1 MNEKYEIG
9 SVVKLEIRKTGINGE
24 GIGYLDQTTVFIN
37 GAMEKEVV
45 SARIKEIHDT
55 YLVAELVE
63 VIDKSKMRV
72 EPFCK
77 FFGECGACTMQHI
90 DYTMQLK
97 IKRNILIS
105 SLKKYAPSLNLDETK
120 IHLTTP
126 SDEISYRN
134 KSQMPFRDTN
144 FGLSLGLYQ
153 EGTNKFIFIDKCGIE
168 SDGVNE
174 IKKLVLTCLI
184 KYNQSTKKNGG
195 VLKYLVVRYLDGE
208 AQVTFVLDE
217 YRDIYKE
224 IAKELMSKTSDIRTV
239 AYTISNKN
247 SVSIFGDEVHILEG
261 VNYINGDILGLRIK
275 LSPKS
280 FFQLNKG
287 QSEKLYKEIVDSIED
302 DNSIIFDGY
311 SGIGVLGLLS
321 ARKVKHVYSVD
332 LSSDSI
338 KNARINARE
347 NGIKN
352 ITFFSDRIENRFPT
366 LIKEGINPDVIIIDP
381 PRSGLSDKV
390 MDAILKSGAKKIYY
404 VSCNTS
410 TLAKNLNVLLKKYD
424 VSYLRPYD
432 FFVETALVETL
443 CCLVK
448 R

>member
-1 MNEKYEIG
+1 MNNNLLVGQII
-9 SVVKLEIRKTGINGE
+9 KLDIRSMGINGE
-24 GIGYLDQTTVFIN
+24 GIGYYNKLAVFVP
-37 GAMEKEVV
+37 GAIEKEEVFV
-45 SARIKEIHDT
+45 KITEVNEKYAKGEIDSFIR
-55 YLVAELVE
+55 E
-63 VIDKSKMRV
+63 SKRRV
-72 EPFCK
+72 EPICK
-77 FFGECGACTMQHI
+77 FFNECGACTMQHI

-224 IAKELMSKTSDIRTV
+224 IAKELMSKSSDIWTV

-247 SVSIFGDEVHILEG
+247 SVSNSSRRTTTPEG
-261 VNYINGDILGLRIK
+261 A
-275 LSPKS
+275 
-280 FFQLNKG
+280 F
-287 QSEKLYKEIVDSIED
+287 
-302 DNSIIFDGY
+302 
-311 SGIGVLGLLS
+311 
-321 ARKVKHVYSVD
+321 
-332 LSSDSI
+332 
-338 KNARINARE
+338 
-347 NGIKN
+347 
-352 ITFFSDRIENRFPT
+352 
-366 LIKEGINPDVIIIDP
+366 
-381 PRSGLSDKV
+381 
-390 MDAILKSGAKKIYY
+390 
-404 VSCNTS
+404 
-410 TLAKNLNVLLKKYD
+410 
-424 VSYLRPYD
+424 
-432 FFVETALVETL
+432 
-443 CCLVK
+443 
-448 R
+448 